1 MAAGVHNLTVEKGIY
16 FDLAITLSDSAGVA
30 LDVTNYTF
38 RAEVRRLSN
47 TRLINS
53 FTVTKT
59 NATDGIIAITMAQSD
74 TLELPAGKLQ
84 WDLIGKNG
92 SNEVQRYLYG
102 SVAIIDPVSNTVF
115 V

>member
-1 MAAGVHNLTVEKGIY
+1 MAAGTYNLTVEKGTY
-16 FDLAITLSDSAGVA
+16 FDLTLTLADSSGTG

-38 RAEVRRLSN
+38 RAEIRRLSN
-47 TRLINS
+47 TRLIKS

-59 NATDGIIAITMAQSD
+59 NATSGIILLTMGETD
-74 TLELPAGKLQ
+74 TIELPAGKLQ

-102 SVAIIDPVSNTVF
+102 TISIIDPVSNTVF
-115 V
+115 T